1 MKTMHMSLSKTS
13 LTYGLRE
20 PDESWDVGLRNIRVV
35 RLSVDE
41 VDEVLV
47 LKEWSCNCATAIVHV
62 THVFVKTRQVFYKI
76 LNLPYRVINN

>member
-1 MKTMHMSLSKTS
+1 MKTINMALSKTS

-20 PDESWDVGLRNIRVV
+20 PDESRDVGLRNVRVV

-47 LKEWSCNCATAIVHV
+47 LEERSCNCATAIVHV
-62 THVFVKTRQVFYKI
+62 THVVVKTRQVFYKI
-76 LNLPYRVINN
+76 FNLP